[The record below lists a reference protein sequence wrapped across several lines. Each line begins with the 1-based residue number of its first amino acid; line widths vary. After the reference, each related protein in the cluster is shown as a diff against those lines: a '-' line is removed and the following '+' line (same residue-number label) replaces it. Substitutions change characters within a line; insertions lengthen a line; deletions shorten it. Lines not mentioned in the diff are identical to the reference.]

1 MTSRRNVI
9 IIGIDHKKLHK
20 NDISLKEKAM
30 EFFANGSAKSNQEA
44 VTLDMLQKKPMPEH
58 IAIIMDGNGRWA
70 KRRGLPRIAGHRVGM
85 ESLEKVIECFDELS
99 IRYLTVY
106 AFSTENWKRPAE
118 EVNALMDL
126 MVEFIDK
133 KIDYLDQKGVRV
145 NPIGVVEKI
154 KGETFERIMYAKER
168 TQNNDHLIFNVALN
182 YGGRQELVQ
191 GIQAICR
198 RVQSGELAVEDIDEA
213 VVGESLYTAGQPD
226 PDLLIRPSGELRVS
240 NFLLWQIAYSEF
252 WTTDVLWP
260 DFRKEDLWR
269 AIYDFQNRQRRFGGL
284 QA

>member
-1 MTSRRNVI
+1 
-9 IIGIDHKKLHK
+9 
-20 NDISLKEKAM
+20 M
-30 EFFANGSAKSNQEA
+30 EFFANGSVKSNKEA
-44 VTLDMLQKKPMPEH
+44 VTLDILREKPMPKH

-70 KRRGLPRIAGHRVGM
+70 SKRGLPRIAGHRVGM
-85 ESLEKVIECFDELS
+85 ESLERVVECFDELD
-99 IRYLTVY
+99 IHYLTVY

-133 KIDYLDQKGVRV
+133 KIDYLDRKGVRV
-145 NPIGVVEKI
+145 NPIGLVDKI

-168 TQNNDHLIFNVALN
+168 TKDNDHLIFNVALN
-182 YGGRQELVQ
+182 YGGRQEIVQ
-191 GIQAICR
+191 GIQTICR
-198 RVQSGELAVEDIDEA
+198 RVQAGELSIDEINEEM
-213 VVGESLYTAGQPD
+213 VSQVLFTAGQPD

-240 NFLLWQIAYSEF
+240 NFLLWQIAYCEF

-269 AIYDFQNRQRRFGGL
+269 AIYDYQNRQRRFGGL
-284 QA
+284 KA